1 MSINYYQPRSL
12 YPTKPSIKI
21 DGEIFHDKHN
31 RGWQKI
37 LTGIIHAEEKGRWLH
52 SQGHER
58 QNFMRRPDRE
68 EPGRN

>member
-12 YPTKPSIKI
+12 YPTKSSIKI
-21 DGEIFHDKHN
+21 DEEIFHDKHK
-31 RGWQKI
+31 RALQKI
-37 LTGIIHAEEKGRWLH
+37 LTGIIHAGEKGRWLH

-58 QNFMRRPDRE
+58 QNFTRRPDRE